1 MNDSEVYE
9 KLGEI
14 SSDLKTLNIRM
25 VAVEASV
32 KDAHNFFAKWRFGFA
47 FLVGVCTVGAAVIGM
62 WNGLT
67 AFVTWMQ
74 FHVH

>member
-14 SSDLKTLNIRM
+14 QEAIKGLDRRM
-25 VAVEASV
+25 VSVEASV
-32 KDAHNFFAKWRFGFA
+32 HDSHDFFAKWRFGFA
-47 FLVGVCTVGAAVIGM
+47 VLVGLCTVGAAVIGM

-67 AFVTWMQ
+67 AFVAWVQ
-74 FHVH
+74 LHVH